1 MRGWMGF
8 WWWGDSLASCCET
21 PCLSRPGAGAPVSH
35 VSCNFLPLSDRSW
48 STCTSCVSCL
58 VSPVSHGSDGTAS
71 RVHVVA
77 ETLSWLAIVQLFDI
91 ISIIQTALA
100 TKKAVPNHPNKSLLH
115 LNVKQ
120 FHSLIFLSNITRQ
133 IAKGMSQI
141 LLNVLSFN
149 IRLRLKF
156 LLRYF
161 LSLCWANTKAKSV
174 NEMSV
179 HQKRNLFSQLSL
191 ASLSPALILTVKVRH
206 LFCCRFSWSD
216 AWKSVS
222 FLRPFLLCLKVSWLY
237 I

>member
-1 MRGWMGF
+1 MMLFLPCSRNKIFIWGVIWMRGWMGF
-8 WWWGDSLASCCET
+8 WWWGDSLASCFVT

-35 VSCNFLPLSDRSW
+35 VFCNSLPLLATDRSW

-77 ETLSWLAIVQLFDI
+77 ETLSWLAIVQLYDI

-141 LLNVLSFN
+141 LLNVLS
-149 IRLRLKF
+149 L
-156 LLRYF
+156 
-161 LSLCWANTKAKSV
+161 
-174 NEMSV
+174 
-179 HQKRNLFSQLSL
+179 
-191 ASLSPALILTVKVRH
+191 
-206 LFCCRFSWSD
+206 D
-216 AWKSVS
+216 
-222 FLRPFLLCLKVSWLY
+222 
-237 I
+237 